1 MTVVCVEQDGIFYVL
16 DKMLNEVD
24 EDAYIRLWYIIN
36 NGLDIKD
43 PLAIN
48 RSIIYLNKEVYGMG
62 YTPELS

>member
-1 MTVVCVEQDGIFYVL
+1 MTVVCVEQNGIFYVL

-62 YTPELS
+62 YIPELS